1 MKIAIVYDCLFPNTV
16 GGAERWYRNLAERL
30 GASHS
35 VTYLTRRQWGEEVP
49 LGHGQVDIPRFVQT
63 LKTSGYLG
71 PLIIEREVGD
81 QAARMRDV
89 AHGLAFLRECLAK

>member
-35 VTYLTRRQWGEEVP
+35 VTYLTRRQWGEEGPETPFETLAVAP
-49 LGHGQVDIPRFVQT
+49 ASEPDPRRH
-63 LKTSGYLG
+63 S
-71 PLIIEREVGD
+71 R
-81 QAARMRDV
+81 R
-89 AHGLAFLRECLAK
+89 HS